1 MKRENRPNGLT
12 CMQDREKKA
21 GQSEKSQKG
30 YISPIW
36 GEAPAEP
43 NSTKFCMVCDVHDVI
58 MSAKFHI

>member
-1 MKRENRPNGLT
+1 MKSENRPNGLT
-12 CMQDREKKA
+12 CTQDREKT
-21 GQSEKSQKG
+21 GQSEKSHKG

-43 NSTKFCMVCDVHDVI
+43 NSTKICMVYDVHDVI